1 MLYHLRHKAILVLAM
16 LALTA
21 CTVSLLPD
29 YNEELH
35 KGLNDANEKAQT
47 LFSALETG
55 ATPQNFA
62 KVEKQYHETIGQFS
76 ALLAQ
81 AKTRPQPNVSDTL
94 ERRLKQ
100 IPTIQKACA
109 TLSQEDGDP
118 PCLGVVTPR
127 ALSEIVETL
136 TAMRDGHKAKGLGS
150 GTLEFLIG
158 DYALSIEQA
167 LTVETA
173 LQ

>member
-1 MLYHLRHKAILVLAM
+1 MLHLLRHRVILLFAM
-16 LALTA
+16 LALAA
-21 CTVSLLPD
+21 CTVSFLPD
-29 YNEELH
+29 YNEALH

-47 LFSALETG
+47 LFSALKTG
-55 ATPQNFA
+55 ATPQNFE
-62 KVEKQYHETIGQFS
+62 KVEAQYHETIGQFS

-81 AKTRPQPNVSDTL
+81 AKTRPQPNVSDAL

-100 IPTIQKACA
+100 IPIIEQHCA
-109 TLSQEDGDP
+109 ALSQEGGDT
-118 PCLGVVTPR
+118 PCLSLVTPR
-127 ALSEIVETL
+127 ALAEIVETL
-136 TAMRDGHKAKGLGS
+136 SAMRDAHKAKGLGA